1 MIEIERKRTKLMKK
15 FVTKIIA
22 LTLVAVM
29 LLGLGGTVLAEE
41 AASSALPDYINLVFF
56 GMSGDN
62 DGLDTNRSDSIIV
75 VTIDNL
81 HRQLKFTSVLR
92 DLKAPMEGHE
102 PQKIN
107 AAYRYGGAE
116 MALQTLND
124 DFKLDLHDYITVE
137 WGPFIDIVNAFG
149 GVDIELTAAEAEYLN
164 EDPVID
170 EFIPDL
176 EFHEGPMH
184 LWGLETIEYC
194 RIRKIDSDV
203 VRSDRQRKVLTDM
216 MHTAMEMSPV
226 DFMNLAK
233 SLLDIVTETNLTPAA
248 IKTLVSIPYDEYAI
262 INNHFPDAELDG
274 DVSGG
279 IDEHDEWVWWADF
292 DIMSARFND
301 IIYNEQPVQ
310 DLEG

>member
-1 MIEIERKRTKLMKK
+1 MKK
-15 FVTKIIA
+15 RFTMKAIA
-22 LTLVAVM
+22 LILAAAL
-29 LLGLGGTVLAEE
+29 LLGMGGVVMAEE
-41 AASSALPDYINLVFF
+41 AAAPAELPPQINIVLF

-75 VTIDNL
+75 VTIDNQ
-81 HRQLKFTSVLR
+81 HKQLKFSSILR

-124 DFKLDLHDYITVE
+124 DFGLDLHDYITVE

-149 GVDIELTAAEAEYLN
+149 GVDVELTAAEAEYLN

-170 EFIPDL
+170 EFMPDM

-216 MHTAMEMSPV
+216 MHTAMAMNPV

-233 SLLDIVTETNLTPAA
+233 SLLGIVTETNLTPAA
-248 IKTLVSIPYDEYAI
+248 IKTLVSIPYDEYTI
-262 INNHFPDAELDG
+262 INNHFPDADLDG

-279 IDEHDEWVWWADF
+279 IDEHGEWVWWADF
-292 DIMSARFND
+292 DIMSQRFND
-301 IIYNEQPVQ
+301 IIYNEQPAQ

>member
-1 MIEIERKRTKLMKK
+1 MKK
-15 FVTKIIA
+15 LVTMIIA
-22 LTLVAVM
+22 LTLTAAM
-29 LLGLGGTVLAEE
+29 LLGMSGAVMAEE
-41 AASSALPDYINLVFF
+41 GQVAEEPPAASNLPDQINIVLF

-81 HRQLKFTSVLR
+81 HKQLKFSSILR

-124 DFKLDLHDYITVE
+124 DFGLDLHDYITVE

-149 GVDIELTAAEAEYLN
+149 GVDVVLTAAEAEYLN
-164 EDPVID
+164 DDPVLD
-170 EFIPDL
+170 EYMPDA
-176 EFHEGPMH
+176 EFYEGPMH
-184 LWGLETIEYC
+184 LWGLEAIEYC

-216 MHTAMEMSPV
+216 MNTAMAMSPV
-226 DFMNLAK
+226 DFMNLAL
-233 SLLDIVTETNLTPAA
+233 SFLDIVTETNLTPAA
-248 IKTLVSIPYDEYAI
+248 IKTLVSIPYDEYTI
-262 INNHFPDAELDG
+262 INNHFPDADLDG

-279 IDEHDEWVWWADF
+279 IDEHGEWVWWADF
-292 DIMSARFND
+292 GIMSQRFND
-301 IIYNEQPVQ
+301 IIYNEQPAQ
-310 DLEG
+310 NLEG